1 MSQFF
6 SIKTLDDLAHYLEF
20 PDYEKMKG
28 LIYPKPYYHTFTVP
42 KRSGGLRLIETPGL
56 ILKTIQRKIAIE
68 IRDKFAKRSPVAHS
82 FILGRSVLSNALPHV
97 QRRSVVRIDLEDFFH
112 QINFGRVKGVFS
124 GQFFSFPDDVATVL
138 AHICCLNKR
147 LPQGAPTS
155 PALSNFVC
163 LSLDRQLHAIAKR
176 FKGRYSRYADDL
188 TFSFG
193 SIPHEKLPKELFIC
207 NEDSSHRLVVEV
219 GPILSEA
226 IKKEGFTIN
235 SKKTSGANR
244 DKRQMVTG
252 IVVNKGLSLPRIQ
265 FDHIRRALYLWRKH
279 GYSNSIQQIIAVL
292 HKKRYASGELPSP
305 AKVIHGKLTWLAHVI
320 GRSDA
325 KYQKLAL
332 EFNQLAVKDGM
343 QDLVLKLDSRVK
355 TVNEAISATWFLS
368 AKECNEDVGNEG
380 TAFRF
385 SGNVWVTCA
394 HCISDFANKKIYPLI
409 KLQQGHWQT
418 DVIYVRVVSVDW
430 HKDLAILRPM
440 PLEPIPRHL
449 AYFSLSTREVFAQD
463 QVGIYGFPASN
474 EYQPPIFMR
483 ARVVRVRHV
492 YSVSRIE
499 IDKQIAKGNSG
510 GPVVDE
516 DYRVIGVVVEGA
528 TIETGMNS
536 CISANEILTLNT
548 V

>member
-1 MSQFF
+1 MLQFF
-6 SIKTLDDLAHYLEF
+6 SIKTLDDLARYLEF
-20 PDYEKMKG
+20 PDCEKMKG
-28 LIYPKPYYHTFTVP
+28 LIYPNPHYHTFTVP

-56 ILKTIQRKIAIE
+56 ILKTIQRKIAVE

-82 FILGRSVLSNALPHV
+82 FITGRSVLSNALPHV

-112 QINFGRVKGVFS
+112 QINFGRVKGIFS

-193 SIPHEKLPKELFIC
+193 SIPLEKLPKELFIC
-207 NEDSSHRLVVEV
+207 NEDSNHRLVVEA
-219 GPILSEA
+219 GPILNEA
-226 IKKEGFTIN
+226 IRKEGFTIN

-279 GYSNSIQQIIAVL
+279 GYSNSTEQIIAVL
-292 HKKRYASGELPSP
+292 HKKRYASGELPIP

-320 GRSDA
+320 GRTDA
-325 KYQKLAL
+325 KYQKLAF
-332 EFNQLAVKDGM
+332 EFNQLVVKEDM
-343 QDLVLKLDSRVK
+343 QALVVKLDTRVK

-368 AKECNEDVGNEG
+368 AKESQADAGFEG

-385 SGNVWVTCA
+385 GGNVWVTCA
-394 HCISDFANKKIYPLI
+394 HCIGDLANKKIYPI
-409 KLQQGHWQT
+409 ITLQPGDWQT
-418 DVIYVRVVSVDW
+418 SAIYVRVVSVDW
-430 HKDLAILRPM
+430 QRDLAILRPM
-440 PLEPIPRHL
+440 PMEAIPKQL
-449 AYFSLSTREVFAQD
+449 AYFSLAKNQIAAGD

-474 EYQPPIFMR
+474 QYQPPIFMR
-483 ARVVRVRHV
+483 ARVVRVRGV
-492 YSVSRIE
+492 YGVTRIE

-516 DYRVIGVVVEGA
+516 HYRVIGVVVEGA

-536 CISANEILTLNT
+536 CISANEILKLDT